1 MPATRA
7 GPRASGTVRRVIAA
21 DVVRIARE
29 NEHFR
34 REVATAERS
43 QVVVMTIPPGG
54 EIGEEV
60 HEGIDQILLF
70 VEGECDALVGEET
83 RRVGADELVL
93 VPGGTRHNFVNAGD
107 GPLRL
112 VTVYTPP
119 EHPAGTVHRTKA
131 EADAAEAEHGH

>member
-1 MPATRA
+1 VT
-7 GPRASGTVRRVIAA
+7 GVIAA
-21 DVVRIARE
+21 DLIRIARE

-54 EIGEEV
+54 EIGEET

-70 VEGECDALVGEET
+70 VEGECEALVGEEV
-83 RRVGADELVL
+83 RLVRADEMVL
-93 VPGGTRHNFVNAGD
+93 VPGGTRHNFINTGD

-112 VTVYTPP
+112 VTVYSPP

-131 EADAAEAEHGH
+131 EAAEAEAAHGH

>member
-1 MPATRA
+1 M
-7 GPRASGTVRRVIAA
+7 TVVIAA
-21 DVVRIARE
+21 ELIRIARE

-43 QVVVMTIPPGG
+43 QVVVMTISPGE

-70 VEGECDALVGEET
+70 VEGECEALVGEEV
-83 RRVGADELVL
+83 RIVRADEMVL
-93 VPGGTRHNFVNAGD
+93 VPGGTRHNFVNTGD

-112 VTVYTPP
+112 VTVYSPP